1 MESNINKQLIAQN
14 TLLLYVRVLFTMG
27 VSLFTSRVV
36 LNTLGVE
43 DFGIYNVVG
52 GVVAM
57 LAFLNS
63 AMLASTQRYL
73 TFELGKGDLKKL
85 ELVFMTSIYS
95 HALISLIV
103 VVTMETVGLW
113 FMTTKMVIPE
123 ARMTAALW
131 VFHLS
136 VAMTVV
142 SIMSTPYNAAIIA
155 HEKMSAFAYISI
167 VEAILKLA
175 IVYLLFVGNFD
186 KLILYAILLL
196 IVQLI
201 IRFIYS
207 AYCTRHF
214 EETRLRK
221 LYNKNL
227 FREMSVFAGWNLWGN
242 LAGVFMSQGLNLLLN
257 MFFGP
262 VVNAARGVAVQVQ
275 AAVVQLAGNLQTAM
289 NPQITK
295 TYARG
300 ELNEMHGL
308 VFRSAKFTFCLL
320 LILSLP
326 IMVEID
332 WILRLWLGA
341 VPEHTNVFVILML
354 FYSIVNSMATPL
366 MVSAAATG
374 NVKLY
379 QSIVGG
385 TLLLTLPV
393 AYAVL
398 KLGGSPASV
407 FVSELAVGIVAFV
420 VRLYIIRPMIHL
432 SLRQFA
438 IQVITPC
445 AIVAIVASIIPV
457 AVRVILP
464 NTVVIAII
472 NCAISV
478 ISASLAVYFWGLT
491 RHERNFVCNKVKSFA
506 GKFFK

>member
-1 MESNINKQLIAQN
+1 MGSITNKQLIAKN
-14 TLLLYVRVLFTMG
+14 TLLLYVRMLFIMG

-63 AMLASTQRYL
+63 AMSTSTQRYL
-73 TFELGKGDLKKL
+73 TFELGKGDSDKLK
-85 ELVFMTSIYS
+85 LVFMTSIYS
-95 HALISLIV
+95 HALISLV
-103 VVTMETVGLW
+103 VVVAMETVGLW
-113 FMTTKMVIPE
+113 FMTTQMVIPS
-123 ARMTAALW
+123 ARMSAALW

-136 VAMTVV
+136 IAMTVV

-167 VEAILKLA
+167 FEVALKLA
-175 IVYLLFVGNFD
+175 IVYLLYIGTFD

-196 IVQLI
+196 VVQLI
-201 IRFIYS
+201 VRFTYS

-214 EETRLRK
+214 EETQLRK
-221 LYNKNL
+221 LYDKNL

-275 AAVVQLAGNLQTAM
+275 AAVVQLGGNLQMAM
-289 NPQITK
+289 TPQITK

-300 ELNEMHGL
+300 ERDEMHRL

-320 LILSLP
+320 FVLSLP
-326 IMVEID
+326 IITGID
-332 WILRLWLGA
+332 WILKLWLGV
-341 VPEHTNVFVILML
+341 VPEHTAIFVILML
-354 FYSIVNSMATPL
+354 CYSIINSMATPL

-379 QSIVGG
+379 QSVVGG
-385 TLLLTLPV
+385 ILLLTLPV
-393 AYAVL
+393 AYIVL
-398 KLGGSPASV
+398 KIGGNPASV
-407 FVSELAVGIVAFV
+407 FVSELAVGVIAFV
-420 VRLYIIRPMIHL
+420 VRLFIIRPMIHL
-432 SLRQFA
+432 SLRRFA
-438 IQVITPC
+438 SQVIVPC
-445 AIVAIVASIIPV
+445 AIVAIVASIVPV
-457 AVRVILP
+457 AVKVALP
-464 NTVVIAII
+464 NTLAIVAI
-472 NCAISV
+472 NCGISV
-478 ISASLAVYFWGLT
+478 ASALSAVYFVGLT
-491 RHERNFVCNKVKSFA
+491 RNERNFIHEKVKSFT
-506 GKFFK
+506 GKFFE